1 MLQQYNQEK
10 ESNENHGP
18 SLMRNNFIQSR
29 NKIGLNKAQIART
42 NNGSM
47 DNENNKNQFKNE
59 KKLDLK
65 KKNR

>member
-1 MLQQYNQEK
+1 MLQQYNREK
-10 ESNENHGP
+10 ETDENHGP

-42 NNGSM
+42 NNGSI
-47 DNENNKNQFKNE
+47 DNANIKNQFNNE